1 MIAAPLRHARSFA
14 PCALA
19 FAAVAA
25 GAAPQDWPV
34 ATGYGANT
42 FHTANLRQFANEVK
56 AATHGELVLEVH
68 PDNTLAKLAEIRA
81 QVESG
86 RLPAG
91 ELIMTSLVD
100 VIPVA
105 GADAVPFIVGSYD
118 DARTLW
124 HMQRVAVEQAL
135 ARRGLV
141 ALYAVPWPSQ
151 GLYTTK
157 PIASTAD
164 LKGAAMR
171 TYNATTARIADL
183 LGARPVD
190 VPMTRVAQAL
200 AEGRI
205 DCMITSGV
213 TGAENKVWDHLKYYY
228 DIRAWYPKNLVIA
241 NKARFDALP
250 DATRAAVRQAALAAE
265 NRGWALS
272 EEASAAALREL
283 AAHGMHVESPG
294 FALRDE
300 LRRYGEKFALE
311 WVRTTGQD
319 ASAILIPYYTA
330 GNRAPAAAR

>member
-1 MIAAPLRHARSFA
+1 MRAPLLASIA

-19 FAAVAA
+19 FAAGAW
-25 GAAPQDWPV
+25 AAPVDWPL
-34 ATGYGANT
+34 ATGYRADT
-42 FHTANLRQFANEVK
+42 FHTANLRQFAGEVK
-56 AATHGELVLEVH
+56 ALTNGELVLDIH
-68 PDNTLAKLAEIRA
+68 PDNTLAKLSEIRA

-91 ELIMTSLVD
+91 EVIMTSLAELV
-100 VIPVA
+100 PAA
-105 GADAVPFIVGSYD
+105 GADAVPFLVGSYD

-124 HMQRVAVEQAL
+124 HMQRTAVEQAL

-151 GLYTTK
+151 GLYTTH

-171 TYNATTARIADL
+171 TYNATTVRLADL
-183 LGARPVD
+183 VGANPVD
-190 VPMTRVAQAL
+190 VPMDRVGQAL
-200 AEGRI
+200 ADGRI

-213 TGAENKVWDHLKYYY
+213 TGAENRVWDRLKYFY

-250 DATRAAVRQAALAAE
+250 DATRAALRQAALAAE

-272 EEASAAALREL
+272 EAASAAALREL
-283 AAHGMHVESPG
+283 AAHGVHVEAPG
-294 FALRDE
+294 FAIRDE

-311 WVRTTGQD
+311 WVRTAGQE

-330 GNRAPAAAR
+330 AHR